1 MLAHR
6 VIFFTSLLLTVAT
19 TTAVV
24 AAVLA
29 PPPGPAP
36 SLGSPPSALAFP
48 GASPLAPAFIWDV
61 DNSSASLPL
70 GRWAPALV
78 AGRAWNAYGNLG
90 LWPRINGD
98 GTLVNGGLPQAGNL
112 TLHLAKLRAD
122 LARLLPAQA
131 AGACLLDPEFW
142 RAEWNYT
149 GANYKDAS
157 VARAAAA
164 LPPGTPAAAVLAA
177 AVREYEAGVRSFF
190 EGSLLA
196 VARWYPGCRVGIYAY
211 PQNDWSFGGYV
222 GPRAAAMRRENDALA
237 WLWAASSALY
247 PSIYL
252 TSPGASKYDGQTTAA
267 YAGSTVAEAVRC
279 RALVA
284 PPRAQPLVLP
294 MMWYVYDAFPRPVAP
309 APWVPLTPAD
319 TLAVV
324 AAPGAQGADGLLVWG
339 AVGAAPFAPA
349 PLAAFLEHP
358 LGPALNASFGE
369 ALACAR
375 ARCSGRGRCMPL
387 GACACVPPA
396 AGPNCGS

>member
-1 MLAHR
+1 MELVRRA
-6 VIFFTSLLLTVAT
+6 VLFSAVLLTVA
-19 TTAVV
+19 AAAAAV
-24 AAVLA
+24 AAALAA
-29 PPPGPAP
+29 PPLSPGSTPPAP
-36 SLGSPPSALAFP
+36 FPPASA
-48 GASPLAPAFIWDV
+48 LAPAFIWDV
-61 DNSSASLPL
+61 DNSSSLPL
-70 GRWAPALV
+70 SRWAPALV

-90 LWPRINGD
+90 LWPRINSD
-98 GTLVNGGLPQAGNL
+98 GTLVNCGLPQAGNL

-122 LARLLPAQA
+122 LARLLPARA
-131 AGACLLDPEFW
+131 EGACLLDPEFW

-149 GANYKDAS
+149 GAAYKDAS

-177 AVREYEAGVRSFF
+177 AAREYEAGARSFF

-196 VARWYPGCRVGIYAY
+196 VARWFPGCRVGIYAY

-237 WLWAASSALY
+237 WLWAASSALF

-252 TSPGASKYDGQTTAA
+252 TSPGASKYDGQATAA

-284 PPRAQPLVLP
+284 PPQPQPLVLP

-309 APWVPLTPAD
+309 APWVPLTPED

-369 ALACAR
+369 AVACAR